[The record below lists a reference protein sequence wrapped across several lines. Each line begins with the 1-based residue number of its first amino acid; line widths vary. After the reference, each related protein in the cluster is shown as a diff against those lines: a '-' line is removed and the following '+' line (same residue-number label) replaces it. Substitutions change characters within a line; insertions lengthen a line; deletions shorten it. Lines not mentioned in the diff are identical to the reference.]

1 MADVEGQAT
10 VHINAAPE
18 KVYAL
23 ISDVTRY
30 PEWSPEQVKT
40 EWVGDAKGPA
50 VGAKFK
56 GHNKLGILR
65 WSRSATVKAADPG
78 KEFTFETPETRWSYK
93 LSPAGGGTDVTES
106 FETLKYGLFSK
117 LTAPPKKR
125 APKLEGDVQKTL
137 ERIKAAVEGSA

>member
-137 ERIKAAVEGSA
+137 ERIKAAIEGSA